1 MRNKLTEKEMKNSIK
16 LIAGIILTC
25 LFACSGEKKNTEK
38 SEEKEI
44 EIVEKVLEKKWETF
58 NIGAVGN
65 TMSEMKYDIESI
77 TVKEGSWV
85 RINLENKGI
94 DNAMLHNIVFISYG
108 TRKKVAS
115 EAIKIWPSQN
125 FVENKKNIIAYSGV
139 SKPGETVTLE
149 FKAPKKGNYEFLC
162 TYPGHAEIMRGYFF
176 VK

>member
-1 MRNKLTEKEMKNSIK
+1 MQNKLNIIKMKNSK
-16 LIAGIILTC
+16 NLIAIVLVAF
-25 LFACSGEKKNTEK
+25 LFACVGGKNTEK
-38 SEEKEI
+38 LK
-44 EIVEKVLEKKWETF
+44 VEKTESVEAVIEKKWETF

-94 DNAMLHNIVFISYG
+94 DNSMMHNIVFINYG

-139 SKPGETVTLE
+139 SKPGESVTLE

>member
-1 MRNKLTEKEMKNSIK
+1 MKNKMKNSQK
-16 LIAGIILTC
+16 LITGIILTC
-25 LFACSGEKKNTEK
+25 LLACSGEKKNTEK

-44 EIVEKVLEKKWETF
+44 KIVEKIVEKKWETF
-58 NIGAVGN
+58 NIGAIGN

-77 TVKEGSWV
+77 TVKEDSWI

-94 DNAMLHNIVFISYG
+94 DNAMMHNIVFIKYG

-139 SKPGETVTLE
+139 SSPGETVTLE
-149 FKAPKKGNYEFLC
+149 FKAPIRGNYEFLC

>member
-1 MRNKLTEKEMKNSIK
+1 MQNKLNEKEMKNSTK
-16 LIAGIILTC
+16 LIAGIILSC

-44 EIVEKVLEKKWETF
+44 EIIEKFVEKKWETF

-94 DNAMLHNIVFISYG
+94 DNAMLHNIVFINYG

-125 FVENKKNIIAYSGV
+125 FVENKKNIIAYSRV
-139 SKPGETVTLE
+139 CLTII
-149 FKAPKKGNYEFLC
+149 F
-162 TYPGHAEIMRGYFF
+162 I
-176 VK
+176 

>member
-1 MRNKLTEKEMKNSIK
+1 MKNSTK
-16 LIAGIILTC
+16 LITGIILTC

-38 SEEKEI
+38 LEEEI

-65 TMSEMKYDIESI
+65 TMSEMKYDIENI

-94 DNAMLHNIVFISYG
+94 DNAMMHNIVFINYG

-115 EAIKIWPSQN
+115 EAIKIWPSQS
-125 FVENKKNIIAYSGV
+125 FVTNKKNIIAYSGV
-139 SKPGETVTLE
+139 AKAGESVILE

>member
-1 MRNKLTEKEMKNSIK
+1 MNMKNSK
-16 LIAGIILTC
+16 TLIACIILTC
-25 LFACSGEKKNTEK
+25 LFACSSEKKNTEK
-38 SEEKEI
+38 SNEKKI
-44 EIVEKVLEKKWETF
+44 EIIEKVVEKKWETF

-85 RINLENKGI
+85 RINLENKGV
-94 DNAMLHNIVFISYG
+94 DNAMMHNIVFIKYG

-125 FVENKKNIIAYSGV
+125 FVANKKNIIAYSGV
-139 SKPGETVTLE
+139 AKPGESVVLE
-149 FKAPKKGNYEFLC
+149 FKAPNKGNYEFLC

>member
-1 MRNKLTEKEMKNSIK
+1 MQNKLNEKEMKNSTK

-44 EIVEKVLEKKWETF
+44 EIVEKFVEKKWETF

-94 DNAMLHNIVFISYG
+94 DNAMLHNIVFINYG

-125 FVENKKNIIAYSGV
+125 FVENKKILSLTQV
-139 SKPGETVTLE
+139 FRSLE
-149 FKAPKKGNYEFLC
+149 KQL
-162 TYPGHAEIMRGYFF
+162 H
-176 VK
+176 